1 MSPNQALHQTPDTWA
16 VPAGASGGAGE
27 LVVELDN
34 KNRGLRNSIKYAILE
49 AFPGFAGQP
58 SLVRTSQGT
67 LRGYLKEVNSQP
79 PVFLAKQPEDP
90 RGQAGDLLV
99 RGSTAQFKQPYHYM
113 YIYIVFIPPL

>member
-1 MSPNQALHQTPDTWA
+1 MTKKTAQSL
-16 VPAGASGGAGE
+16 
-27 LVVELDN
+27 VELDN

-90 RGQAGDLLV
+90 HGQAGDLLV
-99 RGSTAQFKQPYHYM
+99 MCLKLGAKYDITKNNAT
-113 YIYIVFIPPL
+113 IYNA